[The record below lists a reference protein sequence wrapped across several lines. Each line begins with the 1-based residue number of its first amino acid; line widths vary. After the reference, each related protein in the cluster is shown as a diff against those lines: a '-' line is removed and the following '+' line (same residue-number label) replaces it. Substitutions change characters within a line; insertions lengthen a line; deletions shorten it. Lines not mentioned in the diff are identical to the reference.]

1 MRGGAGRGPLPGN
14 PRTKGKPAAP
24 SGAARRPAGTG
35 LARGRVMNPTLSG
48 SCLRRAS
55 ARGPASLRQAHA
67 GELMRRLG
75 SPLIGGNRVELLEDG
90 ECTFEA
96 IYRAIEGA
104 RDHVNLESYI
114 VAAEGPGEEIARR
127 LIERCAAGVRVNL
140 LFDSFGSIGTDAAFF
155 ERLRRCG
162 VRLCEYNPITPWR
175 LLTGAMLNRR
185 DHRKLIVVDGRI
197 GFIGGVNISPVYS
210 GGSGGGG
217 GGDPATA
224 GWRDLHVKIEG
235 PAVQQLQRLFIGHWQ
250 KHARLPMQQARYFRP
265 LAPAGTHRVGVVGSE
280 AARRDPYHRA
290 LLGAIETARQRVLL
304 TTAYMVPPRRLLRRL
319 VEAAQRGVQVELLLP
334 GVSDSWPA
342 LHAGRS
348 HYGRLLRAGVRIHER
363 HDTTLHAKAC
373 VIDGVWAGIG
383 SSNLD
388 WRSLVHNAEA
398 NLVVLDEEFAARLEQ
413 AFRADVLPAHSIDLA
428 TWESRSFWNRLRE
441 RVARRFEFLL

>member
-1 MRGGAGRGPLPGN
+1 MSSA
-14 PRTKGKPAAP
+14 
-24 SGAARRPAGTG
+24 
-35 LARGRVMNPTLSG
+35 LSG
-48 SCLRRAS
+48 SCLR
-55 ARGPASLRQAHA
+55 ARPAQGLASLRQAHA

-75 SPLIGGNRVELLEDG
+75 APLIGGNRVELLEDG

-104 RDHVNLESYI
+104 RDHINIESYI

-127 LIERCAAGVRVNL
+127 LVERCAAGVRVNL
-140 LFDSFGSIGTDAAFF
+140 LFDSFGSLGTEAAFF
-155 ERLRRCG
+155 DRLKRCG

-175 LLTGAMLNRR
+175 LFAGAALNRR

-197 GFIGGVNISPVYS
+197 GFIGGVNISPVYR
-210 GGSGGGG
+210 GSGGGG
-217 GGDPATA
+217 EPADA
-224 GWRDLHVKIEG
+224 GWRDLHVQIEG
-235 PAVQQLQRLFIGHWQ
+235 PAVQQLQRLFISHWQ
-250 KHARLPMQQARYFRP
+250 QHARLPMQQARYFRP
-265 LAPAGTHRVGVVGSE
+265 LAPAGTHRVGVVGSD
-280 AARRDPYHRA
+280 AARRDPYHGA

-304 TTAYMVPPRRLLRRL
+304 TTAYLVPPRRLLRKL

-334 GVSDSWPA
+334 GFSDSWPA

-383 SSNLD
+383 SSNID

-413 AFRADVLPAHSIDLA
+413 VFRADVVPAQTIDLA
-428 TWESRSFWNRLRE
+428 TWESRSVWNRLRE